1 MNKAIFKT
9 IRAGF
14 VFGAALLMFTGTA
27 SASMVLIP
35 AAATDITTTSARLN
49 GQVINSGDNSVVWFE
64 WADNASLNGAMVAG
78 KQGFSMGSTFNTVI
92 DGLNPNTNYYYRIVA
107 VSKPIIGSASDPVY
121 SPIVSFKTTVSGE
134 NSTTILSSLS
144 TIYSASQSS
153 NGSNTNTA
161 TGANKTT
168 STKNTNTAS
177 VVTTKKASSAA
188 AVDTKEGFTNN
199 GSNTA
204 SVFGAGDGMLP
215 GTLVGWIIL
224 LIALFIALLI
234 GRMIY
239 EESERRK
246 KARLAKKPE
255 LEDEKMA

>member
-49 GQVINSGDNSVVWFE
+49 GQVMNSGDNSVVWFE
-64 WADNASLNGAMVAG
+64 WADNASLSGAMVAG

-107 VSKPIIGSASDPVY
+107 VSKPIIGSASAPVY
-121 SPIVSFKTTVSGE
+121 SPVVSFRTTVSGG

-144 TIYSASQSS
+144 TIYGASQNST
-153 NGSNTNTA
+153 GSNTNT
-161 TGANKTT
+161 NKTT
-168 STKNTNTAS
+168 SAKNTNTSS
-177 VVTTKKASSAA
+177 VATAKKISTQTPI
-188 AVDTKEGFTNN
+188 VDTKEGFTNS

-224 LIALFIALLI
+224 LVALFIALLI

-255 LEDEKMA
+255 QEEEKKA